1 MMYLASLEEEMKD
14 KVDGYKFVHTKTE
27 LDRIVANN
35 TVANKVVIRQDF
47 AHEFFTPTGLMSY
60 IENVRKVNFNIVIEL
75 DIQDAIIT
83 NDVIIQKMTRCKD
96 ISEMV
101 QLMLY
106 HDVEFTD
113 TLNQLIGK
121 YMSNKNEM
129 LEFSNQVARLQS
141 IVEQQKAELEEK
153 DYLISNELA
162 NKLQYQSKLNALVS
176 RINYQ
181 YNKGID
187 ESKLFTVD
195 KNSYDKVLYI
205 KEITRVQY
213 TDSLVYYLQE
223 ILKTLYSMP
232 TRVVC
237 IENYYADGK
246 IPQYPNLVPHHKL
259 IERDVLSGDILM
271 LGMQP
276 NLMQDI
282 LKNSSNI
289 SILIIL
295 DRGGYSVPHVRGDN
309 VEMLYTVSDLAD
321 KPEDVPN
328 GRVISYSENTLFI
341 KYIKD
346 FEKMDMSERLSAYS
360 SMHIVKCIVDL
371 LERRR

>member
-83 NDVIIQKMTRCKD
+83 NDVIIQKMARCKD

-113 TLNQLIGK
+113 TLNQLIDK

>member
-1 MMYLASLEEEMKD
+1 MMYLASLVEEMRD

-27 LDRIVANN
+27 LDIIVANN

-47 AHEFFTPTGLMSY
+47 AHEFFTPTGLMAY

-83 NDVIIQKMTRCKD
+83 NDVIIQKMMQCKD

-113 TLNQLIGK
+113 TLNRLINE
-121 YMSNKNEM
+121 YMSKKNEM

-205 KEITRVQY
+205 KELTRVQY

-246 IPQYPNLVPHHKL
+246 ISQYPNLVPHHKL

-309 VEMLYTVSDLAD
+309 VEVLYTVSDLAD
-321 KPEDVPN
+321 KPEEIPN
-328 GRVISYSENTLFI
+328 GRVISYSESTLFI

-360 SMHIVKCIVDL
+360 SMHIVRCIVDL